1 MRLPIKLNCAGWPPS
16 FARLFFAYDDP
27 RPLASPD
34 LRNLSA
40 PQFSR
45 AISTL
50 NFGVNFKKTF
60 AGRQK
65 HSDRFVSDLYRGLKP
80 VILDV
85 GASDGSTSL
94 DLIKALNGDF
104 SRYFVTDLN
113 LFASCGHSSR
123 GVVYF
128 LNSEGVC
135 TLRASRRFIA
145 YSETRGARFPLSF
158 LARYLISLSGDV
170 HDWRKVFLIQPELIS
185 LAERDPRICIM
196 HYDLYRQWPGDQPD
210 LIKVANLLNPRYLS
224 EGQIKDA
231 LTIQCSNLGIN
242 GRLLLVSEDGDVEK
256 LSVFRKTPAGML
268 LEHTHA
274 GGVKAA
280 GFVPNASHATPQST
294 HPAWTDSRSQP
305 FTSRVK

>member
-1 MRLPIKLNCAGWPPS
+1 MKLPIKLNCAGWPPP

-27 RPLASPD
+27 RHLASPD
-34 LRNLSA
+34 LTNLS
-40 PQFSR
+40 PRQFSR

-50 NFGVNFKKTF
+50 NFGVNFMKTF

-65 HSDRFVSDLYRGLKP
+65 HSDRFVADLYRGLKP

-94 DLIKALNGDF
+94 DLIRALNGDF

-113 LFASCGHSSR
+113 LFTSCGCSSR

-128 LNSEGVC
+128 RNSEGVC

-158 LARYLISLSGDV
+158 LAEYLISRSSDV
-170 HDWRKVFLIQPELIS
+170 HEWRKVFLIQPELIS

-196 HYDLYRQWPGDQPD
+196 HYDLYRQWTGDQPD
-210 LIKVANLLNPRYLS
+210 LIKVANLLNLRYLS
-224 EGQIKDA
+224 ERQIKDA
-231 LTIQCSNLGIN
+231 LAVQCSNLGVN
-242 GRLLLVSEDGDVEK
+242 GRLLLVSEDIDVEK
-256 LSVFRKTPAGML
+256 FSVLRKTSAGMV

-274 GGVKAA
+274 GGVTAA
-280 GFVPNASHATPQST
+280 GFVPNASDANPQPT
-294 HPAWTDSRSQP
+294 RPAWNDPRGSIFHP
-305 FTSRVK
+305 G